1 MEGGKFTKV
10 KSIFENVKEMR
21 CEINIL
27 FEGVDTKIKKLQD
40 MYTEF
45 INYTMTIKTTDVKS
59 FIFSLDSFYFQ
70 SRLLKK
76 EYNYLTDYNLTIINR
91 MYGEYY
97 KLFKLMTEYVDQNF
111 DDKLNETLKKNN
123 YPKYDDLD
131 DSKQYS
137 FDIIIQL
144 NEDIVTIINFL
155 TGIKNEKELSLKT
168 YTTNQNYG
176 LNVNNFV
183 STYNYEI
190 VVLNEHINLYEKYL
204 EFFYSVHSKLF
215 KRLITKISLLEAQL
229 NTDVKFEGGLLSR
242 KKNKDVLFEE
252 MNVGSLNKTVARD
265 IRKSII
271 GSVSPSVSNSS
282 DHDDEV
288 FLSINDIHSTTEDF
302 NSNYITPIPINNESN
317 NENITAAEKIFQK
330 HNLITNEDE
339 LNKYTEYDSIPHY
352 IDDENEIVAIN
363 SYTYSEEKIQQ
374 TSFIEEECI
383 ESDNDENI
391 TLSVE
396 SKETTLSAKQ
406 KKNIKKNIK
415 KKEKKEKKQKEKED
429 NEILD
434 KIINELK
441 ESD

>member
-21 CEINIL
+21 SEISVL
-27 FEGVDTKIKKLQD
+27 FEGVDTRIKKLQD
-40 MYTEF
+40 MYSEF

-97 KLFKLMTEYVDQNF
+97 KLFKLMTEYVDQSF

-242 KKNKDVLFEE
+242 KKNKEVLFEE
-252 MNVGSLNKTVARD
+252 MNVESLNKIVARD

-282 DHDDEV
+282 DNDDEV
-288 FLSINDIHSTTEDF
+288 FLSINDIHSSKEDF

-339 LNKYTEYDSIPHY
+339 LNNFIEHDEIPDYSH
-352 IDDENEIVAIN
+352 DENEIVVIN
-363 SYTYSEEKIQQ
+363 NFSEEKIKQNID
-374 TSFIEEECI
+374 IEEECI

-391 TLSVE
+391 TLSVD
-396 SKETTLSAKQ
+396 SKERILSAKQ
-406 KKNIKKNIK
+406 KKNLKKNIK
-415 KKEKKEKKQKEKED
+415 KKEKKQKEKED

-441 ESD
+441 ES

>member
-10 KSIFENVKEMR
+10 RSIFENVKEMR
-21 CEINIL
+21 TEIGIL
-27 FEGVDTKIKKLQD
+27 FEGVDTRIKKLQD

-242 KKNKDVLFEE
+242 KKNKEVLFKE
-252 MNVGSLNKTVARD
+252 MNVESLNKIVARD

-302 NSNYITPIPINNESN
+302 NSNYITPIPINNELN

-339 LNKYTEYDSIPHY
+339 LNKYIEYDEIPDYSH
-352 IDDENEIVAIN
+352 DENEIVIIN
-363 SYTYSEEKIQQ
+363 NFSEEKIKQHID
-374 TSFIEEECI
+374 IEEECI

-396 SKETTLSAKQ
+396 SKETILSAKQ
-406 KKNIKKNIK
+406 KKNLKKNIK
-415 KKEKKEKKQKEKED
+415 KKEKKQKEKED

-441 ESD
+441 ES

>member
-242 KKNKDVLFEE
+242 KKNKEVLFEE

-339 LNKYTEYDSIPHY
+339 LNKFAEYDEIPDYSH
-352 IDDENEIVAIN
+352 DENEIVIIN
-363 SYTYSEEKIQQ
+363 NFSEEKIKQH
-374 TSFIEEECI
+374 IDIEEEECI
-383 ESDNDENI
+383 EFDNDENI
-391 TLSVE
+391 TLSVD
-396 SKETTLSAKQ
+396 SKETILSAKQ
-406 KKNIKKNIK
+406 KKNLKKNIK
-415 KKEKKEKKQKEKED
+415 KKEKKQKEKED

-434 KIINELK
+434 KIINE
-441 ESD
+441 S

>member
-1 MEGGKFTKV
+1 
-10 KSIFENVKEMR
+10 
-21 CEINIL
+21 
-27 FEGVDTKIKKLQD
+27 
-40 MYTEF
+40 
-45 INYTMTIKTTDVKS
+45 
-59 FIFSLDSFYFQ
+59 
-70 SRLLKK
+70 
-76 EYNYLTDYNLTIINR
+76 

-204 EFFYSVHSKLF
+204 EFFYSVHLKLF

-229 NTDVKFEGGLLSR
+229 NTDVKFEGGLLSK

-339 LNKYTEYDSIPHY
+339 LNKTIMM
-352 IDDENEIVAIN
+352 
-363 SYTYSEEKIQQ
+363 KI
-374 TSFIEEECI
+374 
-383 ESDNDENI
+383 
-391 TLSVE
+391 
-396 SKETTLSAKQ
+396 
-406 KKNIKKNIK
+406 
-415 KKEKKEKKQKEKED
+415 
-429 NEILD
+429 
-434 KIINELK
+434 
-441 ESD
+441 

>member
-1 MEGGKFTKV
+1 MERGKFTKV

-204 EFFYSVHSKLF
+204 EFFYSVHLKLF

-229 NTDVKFEGGLLSR
+229 NTDVKFEGGLLSK
-242 KKNKDVLFEE
+242 KKNKELLFEE

-330 HNLITNEDE
+330 HNLITNEEE
-339 LNKYTEYDSIPHY
+339 LNKFIEHDEIPDYSH
-352 IDDENEIVAIN
+352 DENEIVIIN
-363 SYTYSEEKIQQ
+363 NFSEEKIKQHID
-374 TSFIEEECI
+374 IEEECI

-396 SKETTLSAKQ
+396 SKETILSAKQ
-406 KKNIKKNIK
+406 KKNLKKNIK
-415 KKEKKEKKQKEKED
+415 KKEKKQKEKED

-441 ESD
+441 EN

>member
-1 MEGGKFTKV
+1 MEEGKFTKV

-21 CEINIL
+21 SEISVL
-27 FEGVDTKIKKLQD
+27 FEGVDTRIKKLQD
-40 MYTEF
+40 MYSEF
-45 INYTMTIKTTDVKS
+45 INYTMTIKTTDIKS

-97 KLFKLMTEYVDQNF
+97 KLFKLMTEYVDQSF

-242 KKNKDVLFEE
+242 KKNKEVLFEE
-252 MNVGSLNKTVARD
+252 MNVESLNKIVARD

-282 DHDDEV
+282 DNDDEV

-339 LNKYTEYDSIPHY
+339 LNNFIEHDEIPDYSH
-352 IDDENEIVAIN
+352 DENEIVVIN
-363 SYTYSEEKIQQ
+363 NFSEEKIKQNID
-374 TSFIEEECI
+374 IEEECI

-391 TLSVE
+391 TLSVD
-396 SKETTLSAKQ
+396 SKERILSAKQ
-406 KKNIKKNIK
+406 KKNLKKNIK
-415 KKEKKEKKQKEKED
+415 KKEKKQKEKED

-441 ESD
+441 ES

>member
-1 MEGGKFTKV
+1 MDPSKFTKV
-10 KSIFENVKEMR
+10 KGIFENVKEMR
-21 CEINIL
+21 SEIFIL
-27 FEGVDTKIKKLQD
+27 FEGVDTRIKKLKD
-40 MYTEF
+40 MYSEF
-45 INYTMTIKTTDVKS
+45 INYTMSIKTADVKS

-70 SRLLKK
+70 SSLLKK

-97 KLFKLMTEYVDQNF
+97 KLFKLVTEYVENSFVDEN
-111 DDKLNETLKKNN
+111 LNDVLKNKK

-131 DSKQYS
+131 DSKQYP
-137 FDIIIQL
+137 FDLIIQL
-144 NEDIVTIINFL
+144 NEDIVTVIDFL
-155 TGIKNEKELSLKT
+155 SGIKKDKEQSLKT

-190 VVLNEHINLYEKYL
+190 IVLTEHINLYEKYL

-229 NTDVKFEGGLLSR
+229 NTDVKFEGGLLSK

-252 MNVGSLNKTVARD
+252 MNINSLNKNAARD
-265 IRKSII
+265 LRKSIV

-282 DHDDEV
+282 DGDEEV
-288 FLSINDIHSTTEDF
+288 FLSINDIHSKSEEF
-302 NSNYITPIPINNESN
+302 NSNYITPIPINNN
-317 NENITAAEKIFQK
+317 LDNENITPAEKIFQK

-339 LNKYTEYDSIPHY
+339 LNKYTEYDSIPDY

-363 SYTYSEEKIQQ
+363 SYTYSEGKIQQ

-396 SKETTLSAKQ
+396 SKETILSAKQ

-415 KKEKKEKKQKEKED
+415 KKEKKQKEKED
-429 NEILD
+429 NQILD

>member
-21 CEINIL
+21 SEISVL
-27 FEGVDTKIKKLQD
+27 FEGVDTRIKKLQD
-40 MYTEF
+40 MYSEF
-45 INYTMTIKTTDVKS
+45 INYTMTIKTTDIKS

-97 KLFKLMTEYVDQNF
+97 KLFKLMTEYVDQSF

-242 KKNKDVLFEE
+242 KKNKEVLFEE
-252 MNVGSLNKTVARD
+252 MNVESLNKIVARD

-282 DHDDEV
+282 DNDDEV

-339 LNKYTEYDSIPHY
+339 LNNFIEHDEIPDYSH
-352 IDDENEIVAIN
+352 DENEIVVIN
-363 SYTYSEEKIQQ
+363 NFSEEKIKQNID
-374 TSFIEEECI
+374 IEEECI

-391 TLSVE
+391 TLSVD
-396 SKETTLSAKQ
+396 SKERILSAKQ
-406 KKNIKKNIK
+406 KKNLKKNIK
-415 KKEKKEKKQKEKED
+415 KKEKKQKEKED

-441 ESD
+441 ES

>member
-1 MEGGKFTKV
+1 MEEGKFTKV

-21 CEINIL
+21 SEISVL
-27 FEGVDTKIKKLQD
+27 FEGVDTRIKKLQD
-40 MYTEF
+40 MYSEF
-45 INYTMTIKTTDVKS
+45 INYTMTIKTTDIKS

-242 KKNKDVLFEE
+242 KKNKEVLFEE
-252 MNVGSLNKTVARD
+252 MNVESLNKIVARD

-282 DHDDEV
+282 DNDDEV
-288 FLSINDIHSTTEDF
+288 FLSINDIHSSKEDF

-339 LNKYTEYDSIPHY
+339 LNNFIEHDEIPDYSH
-352 IDDENEIVAIN
+352 DENEIVVIN
-363 SYTYSEEKIQQ
+363 NFSEEKIKQNID
-374 TSFIEEECI
+374 IEEECI

-391 TLSVE
+391 TLSVD
-396 SKETTLSAKQ
+396 SKERILSAKQ
-406 KKNIKKNIK
+406 KKNLKKNIK
-415 KKEKKEKKQKEKED
+415 KKEKKQKEKED

-441 ESD
+441 ES